1 MTMETEAQKRLKEF
15 KEAAAK
21 GDVEINATD
30 NEIHK
35 VMETFKSGSE
45 TDFTVTHAEISGVWG
60 YNGDKGFGGKGFE
73 ISWGTKSAGFG
84 TFTITTYDNG
94 KTYINNEGMNFGF
107 CAEVLLKL
115 LENAFKQK
123 EKDTEK
129 SDKE

>member
-1 MTMETEAQKRLKEF
+1 MTTEAEAQKRLEEF

-21 GDVEINATD
+21 GEVEIKATD
-30 NEIHK
+30 EEIHE
-35 VMETFKSGSE
+35 VMETFKSGRE
-45 TDFTVTHAEISGVWG
+45 IDFTVTRAEISGVWS
-60 YNGDKGFGGKGFE
+60 YNGGQGFE

-84 TFTITTYDNG
+84 TITFTTDEKGNTRID
-94 KTYINNEGMNFGF
+94 NEGMDIEF
-107 CAEVLLKL
+107 CGNVLLKL